1 MRVSATEQD
10 TPELSLTVDW
20 DRCWESHRK
29 LARVLGCLRFFSALF
44 QHVHALHECSSS
56 FSHCPCESHWSSEQ
70 SVGTYPVADPIAL
83 ACDFNISLP
92 RDCTQSMQ
100 SSLLC
105 ALIGVPIP
113 TWSLPFSSCL
123 IPCISFLQP
132 LLYNSLSVRCQFV
145 FSKSC
150 SRYRYI
156 FLICSWGKVSSMSSY
171 SPIFISSL
179 CWSSIWQHRRN
190 YSEIFPPKYNSI
202 N

>member
-1 MRVSATEQD
+1 MFWQSWHGTPDCSQSSASTSVSKGCSCTVQCSAGSSLLCPHSCSCSMSMLAFPLVAGGWVRVSATEQD

-83 ACDFNISLP
+83 ACDFNISFP

-113 TWSLPFSSCL
+113 T
-123 IPCISFLQP
+123 
-132 LLYNSLSVRCQFV
+132 
-145 FSKSC
+145 
-150 SRYRYI
+150 
-156 FLICSWGKVSSMSSY
+156 
-171 SPIFISSL
+171 
-179 CWSSIWQHRRN
+179 
-190 YSEIFPPKYNSI
+190 
-202 N
+202 